1 MTPRLILRAARL
13 LAPALLLAAVLV
25 PVRADRLHL
34 DNGGHIDVDRWWL
47 EGDVVVYEA
56 DGGTVGI
63 ARAMVVRIEAGP
75 APARRQESVPSS
87 GPTPSG
93 PARRDTDD
101 DVSATRENLR
111 RAQDALEQR
120 DFELASSY
128 YLTLIQDQPELYVAR
143 VGYAVSE
150 IELGRDGLALSVVL
164 DGISRQPDRAELH
177 ILLGELRYREER
189 LDDALRCWRRAFELD
204 PDDKLRDRILK
215 VERELHT
222 SRYYDFASSSHFN
235 LRYDG
240 SVDLDLATAVIEHL
254 EEQYWV
260 VTESF
265 RHSPGQ
271 PITVQLFPER
281 EFREVTRAP
290 DWAGGLYDGKIRVPL
305 GGLTRLT
312 TDAKHVLTHE
322 LTHAVV
328 HSKSRGNA
336 PRWLQE
342 GLAQMAEGKRP
353 LRRDL
358 QSIAKQLNQL
368 PPDQW
373 GSLEFSYPL
382 SLAVCQYLSTRS
394 GFDSLVEL
402 VERLGG
408 GAGTDEALREV
419 YGQDY
424 GEICRDWGRSLLAEH
439 AR

>member
-1 MTPRLILRAARL
+1 
-13 LAPALLLAAVLV
+13 
-25 PVRADRLHL
+25 
-34 DNGGHIDVDRWWL
+34 
-47 EGDVVVYEA
+47 
-56 DGGTVGI
+56 VGI
-63 ARAMVVRIEAGP
+63 PRAIVVRIESGHGP
-75 APARRQESVPSS
+75 GASEMPAAASNPSR
-87 GPTPSG
+87 PT
-93 PARRDTDD
+93 
-101 DVSATRENLR
+101 ATGGTAELRENLR
-111 RAQDALEQR
+111 RAQDALESR

-128 YLTLIQDQPELYVAR
+128 YLALIQDQPDLYVAR

-150 IELGRDGLALSVVL
+150 IELGRDGLALSAVL
-164 DGISRQPDRAELH
+164 DGINSQPDRAELH
-177 ILLGELRYREER
+177 ILLGELRYRDER
-189 LDDALRCWRRAFELD
+189 LDDALRSWRRAFELA

-215 VERELHT
+215 VERELHA

-240 SVDLDLATAVIEHL
+240 EVDLDLANAVIEHL
-254 EEQYWV
+254 EEEYWV

-265 RHSPGQ
+265 RHAPVQ

-290 DWAGGLYDGKIRVPL
+290 EWAGGLYDGKIRVPL

-312 TDAKHVLTHE
+312 TDAKRVLTHE

-353 LRRDL
+353 LRRD
-358 QSIAKQLNQL
+358 QKSIAKQLAQV
-368 PPDQW
+368 PPEQW
-373 GSLEFSYPL
+373 GALEFSYPL
-382 SLAVCQYLSTRS
+382 ALALCQYLSTRS
-394 GFDSLVEL
+394 GFDSLVHL
-402 VERLGG
+402 VDRLGR
-408 GAGTDEALREV
+408 GADTDQALREV

-439 AR
+439 ER

>member
-1 MTPRLILRAARL
+1 MTGDAAEL
-13 LAPALLLAAVLV
+13 
-25 PVRADRLHL
+25 
-34 DNGGHIDVDRWWL
+34 
-47 EGDVVVYEA
+47 
-56 DGGTVGI
+56 
-63 ARAMVVRIEAGP
+63 
-75 APARRQESVPSS
+75 
-87 GPTPSG
+87 
-93 PARRDTDD
+93 
-101 DVSATRENLR
+101 RENLR
-111 RAQDALEQR
+111 RAQDALQKRE
-120 DFELASSY
+120 FELASSY
-128 YLTLIQDQPELYVAR
+128 YLALVQDQPELYVAR

-164 DGISRQPDRAELH
+164 DGISRRPDRAELH
-177 ILLGELRYREER
+177 VLLGELRYREER
-189 LDDALRCWRRAFELD
+189 LDDALRSWRRAFELA
-204 PDDKLRDRILK
+204 PDDNLRDRILK

-222 SRYYDFASSSHFN
+222 SRYYDFSSSSHFN

-240 SVDLDLATAVIEHL
+240 SVDLDLASAVIDHL
-254 EEQYWV
+254 EEQYWI

-265 RHSPGQ
+265 RHAPSQ
-271 PITVQLFPER
+271 PTTVQLFPER

-290 DWAGGLYDGKIRVPL
+290 EWAGGLYDGKIRVPL

-312 TDAKHVLTHE
+312 TDAKRVLTHE

-358 QSIAKQLNQL
+358 QSIAKHLDQV

-382 SLAVCQYLSTRS
+382 SLAVCQYLSSRS

-402 VERLGG
+402 VDRLGG
-408 GAGTDEALREV
+408 GVETDEALREV

-439 AR
+439 RR

>member
-1 MTPRLILRAARL
+1 MTLRYTLRAARL
-13 LAPALLLAAVLV
+13 FAPLFVVATALAPVW
-25 PVRADRLHL
+25 ADRLQL

-56 DGGTVGI
+56 AGGTVGI
-63 ARAMVVRIEAGP
+63 PRAMVVSIDTTPAGSPLAEGKSTP
-75 APARRQESVPSS
+75 APSS
-87 GPTPSG
+87 PN
-93 PARRDTDD
+93 ANRDAAA
-101 DVSATRENLR
+101 VRENLR
-111 RAQDALEQR
+111 RAQEALESR

-128 YLTLIQDQPELYVAR
+128 YLALVQDQPELYVAR

-150 IELGRDGLALSVVL
+150 IEMGRDGLALSVVL
-164 DGISRQPDRAELH
+164 DGISRQPERPELH
-177 ILLGELRYREER
+177 VLLGELRYREER
-189 LDDALRCWRRAFELD
+189 LDDALRSWRRAFELD

-240 SVDLDLATAVIEHL
+240 TVDLDLASAVIEHL
-254 EEQYWV
+254 EEQYWI

-265 RHSPGQ
+265 RHSPAQ

-290 DWAGGLYDGKIRVPL
+290 EWAGGLYDGKIRVPL
-305 GGLTRLT
+305 GGLTRLN
-312 TDAKHVLTHE
+312 TDAKRVLTHE

-353 LRRDL
+353 LRRDRKT
-358 QSIAKQLNQL
+358 IANQL
-368 PPDQW
+368 EQIPSDQW

-382 SLAVCQYLSTRS
+382 ALAVCQYLSTRS

-402 VERLGG
+402 VERLGS
-408 GAGTDEALREV
+408 GASTDDALREV

-424 GEICRDWGRSLLAEH
+424 DEICRDWGRSLLAEQ

>member
-1 MTPRLILRAARL
+1 MTRRSTLRTARF
-13 LAPALLLAAVLV
+13 LAPLIVVAAALI
-25 PVRADRLHL
+25 PVCADRLQL

-56 DGGTVGI
+56 AGGTVGI
-63 ARAMVVRIEAGP
+63 PRAMVVSIETTAATP
-75 APARRQESVPSS
+75 SPALRESAPAASRPD
-87 GPTPSG
+87 PD
-93 PARRDTDD
+93 RDDA
-101 DVSATRENLR
+101 ATIRENLR
-111 RAQDALEQR
+111 RAQEALESR
-120 DFELASSY
+120 DFELAASY
-128 YLTLIQDQPELYVAR
+128 YLALVQDQPELYIAR

-164 DGISRQPDRAELH
+164 DGISREPERAELH
-177 ILLGELRYREER
+177 VLLGELRYREER
-189 LDDALRCWRRAFELD
+189 LDDALRSWRRAFELD

-240 SVDLDLATAVIEHL
+240 SVDMDLASAVIEHL
-254 EEQYWV
+254 EEQYWI

-265 RHSPGQ
+265 RHSPAQ

-290 DWAGGLYDGKIRVPL
+290 EWAGGLYDGKIRVPL
-305 GGLTRLT
+305 GGLTRLN
-312 TDAKHVLTHE
+312 TDAKRVLTHE

-358 QSIAKQLNQL
+358 QTIAKRLEQT
-368 PPDQW
+368 PADQW
-373 GSLEFSYPL
+373 GKLEFSYPL
-382 SLAVCQYLSTRS
+382 ALAVCQFLSTRS

-402 VERLGG
+402 VDRLGSG
-408 GAGTDEALREV
+408 DSMDDALREV

-424 GEICRDWGRSLLAEH
+424 DEICRDWGRSLLAEH
-439 AR
+439 GR

>member
-1 MTPRLILRAARL
+1 MNRRFNLRTARL
-13 LAPALLLAAVLV
+13 LAPLFVVTAALI
-25 PVRADRLHL
+25 PVCADRLQL

-47 EGDVVVYEA
+47 EGDIVVYEA

-63 ARAMVVRIEAGP
+63 PRAMVVSIEAGP
-75 APARRQESVPSS
+75 APRPREKTASAPPPSS
-87 GPTPSG
+87 
-93 PARRDTDD
+93 PAAGDD
-101 DVSATRENLR
+101 AAATRENLR
-111 RAQDALEQR
+111 RAQDALGSR

-128 YLTLIQDQPELYVAR
+128 YLALVQDQPELYVAR

-164 DGISRQPDRAELH
+164 DGVSRQPERAELH

-189 LDDALRCWRRAFELD
+189 LDDALRSWRRAFELD

-240 SVDLDLATAVIEHL
+240 SVDLDLAAAVIDHL
-254 EEQYWV
+254 EEQYWI
-260 VTESF
+260 VTESY
-265 RHSPGQ
+265 RHSPAQ
-271 PITVQLFPER
+271 PVTVQLFPER
-281 EFREVTRAP
+281 EFREVTQAP

-305 GGLTRLT
+305 GGLTRLN
-312 TDAKHVLTHE
+312 TDAKRVLTHE
-322 LTHAVV
+322 LTHAIV

-358 QSIAKQLNQL
+358 QTIAKQIQQV
-368 PPDQW
+368 PADQW

-382 SLAVCQYLSTRS
+382 ALAVCQYLSTRS

-402 VERLGG
+402 VGRLGA
-408 GAGTDEALREV
+408 GASTDDALREV

-424 GEICRDWGRSLLAEH
+424 GEVCKDWGRSLLAEH

>member
-1 MTPRLILRAARL
+1 MTRHPILRAARL
-13 LAPALLLAAVLV
+13 LAPVLV
-25 PVRADRLHL
+25 VVAALIPVCADRLHL

-63 ARAMVVRIEAGP
+63 PRAMIARIEAGAP
-75 APARRQESVPSS
+75 PVAREKADEAPAISRSN
-87 GPTPSG
+87 
-93 PARRDTDD
+93 PARPGADE
-101 DVSATRENLR
+101 DVATTRENLR
-111 RAQDALEQR
+111 RAQDALDKR

-128 YLTLIQDQPELYVAR
+128 YLALVQDQPELYVAR
-143 VGYAVSE
+143 VGYALSE

-164 DGISRQPDRAELH
+164 DGLSRQPDRAELH

-189 LDDALRCWRRAFELD
+189 LDDALRSWRRAFKLD
-204 PDDKLRDRILK
+204 ADDKLRDRILK
-215 VERELHT
+215 VERELHA

-240 SVDLDLATAVIEHL
+240 AVDLDLASAVIDHL
-254 EEQYWV
+254 EQQYWI

-265 RHSPGQ
+265 RHSPAQ

-290 DWAGGLYDGKIRVPL
+290 EWAGGLYDGKIRVPL

-312 TDAKHVLTHE
+312 TDAKRVLTHE
-322 LTHAVV
+322 LTHAIV

-358 QSIAKQLNQL
+358 QSIAKQLNQST
-368 PPDQW
+368 PDQW
-373 GSLEFSYPL
+373 GSLDFSYPRA
-382 SLAVCQYLSTRS
+382 LAVCQYLSTRS
-394 GFDSLVEL
+394 GFDSLVQL
-402 VERLGG
+402 VDRLGR
-408 GAGTDEALREV
+408 GADVDEALREV

-424 GEICRDWGRSLLAEH
+424 GEICRSWGRSLLAEQ
-439 AR
+439 AP

>member
-1 MTPRLILRAARL
+1 MTPRLILCAVRL
-13 LAPALLLAAVLV
+13 LAPAFLVAAALG
-25 PVRADRLHL
+25 PIHADRLHL

-63 ARAMVVRIEAGP
+63 SRAMVVRIEAGP
-75 APARRQESVPSS
+75 TPTRRQEGAPSS
-87 GPTPSG
+87 DPSPSG

-101 DVSATRENLR
+101 DVTATRENLH
-111 RAQDALEQR
+111 RAQDALSQR

-128 YLTLIQDQPELYVAR
+128 YLALVQDQPELYVAR

-164 DGISRQPDRAELH
+164 DGISRQPERAELH

-189 LDDALRCWRRAFELD
+189 LDDALRCWRRAFKLD
-204 PDDKLRDRILK
+204 ADDKLRDRILK
-215 VERELHT
+215 VERELHA

-240 SVDLDLATAVIEHL
+240 TVDLDLAGAVIEHL

-312 TDAKHVLTHE
+312 TDAKRVLTHE
-322 LTHAVV
+322 LTHAIV

-353 LRRDL
+353 LRSDL
-358 QSIAKQLNQL
+358 QSIAKQLNQR

-408 GAGTDEALREV
+408 GTGTDEALHEV

>member
-1 MTPRLILRAARL
+1 
-13 LAPALLLAAVLV
+13 VLV
-25 PVRADRLHL
+25 VLAWLGPSLADRLHL

-47 EGDVVVYEA
+47 DGDILIYEA
-56 DGGTVGI
+56 AGGTVGI
-63 ARAMVVRIEAGP
+63 PRSIVTRIEADGRP
-75 APARRQESVPSS
+75 EPSDTESRQRSSSASNAVRTRATADPSEL
-87 GPTPSG
+87 
-93 PARRDTDD
+93 
-101 DVSATRENLR
+101 RETLR
-111 RAQDALEQR
+111 RAQDALENR

-128 YLTLIQDQPELYVAR
+128 YLSLVQDQPELYVAR

-177 ILLGELRYREER
+177 VLLGELRYREER
-189 LDDALRCWRRAFELD
+189 LEDALRSWRHAFELD
-204 PDDKLRDRILK
+204 PDDQLRDRILK

-222 SRYYDFASSSHFN
+222 SRYYDFAASSHFN

-240 SVDLDLATAVIEHL
+240 SVDLDLANDVIDHL

-265 RHSPGQ
+265 RHAPAQ

-281 EFREVTRAP
+281 EFREVTQAP
-290 DWAGGLYDGKIRVPL
+290 EWVGGLYDGKIRVPL
-305 GGLTRLT
+305 GGLTRLN

-328 HSKSRGNA
+328 HSKSRGSA

-358 QSIAKQLNQL
+358 QSIARRLREVR
-368 PPDQW
+368 PEEW
-373 GSLEFSYPL
+373 GALEFSYPVA
-382 SLAVCQYLSTRS
+382 LAVCHYLSSRS

-402 VERLGG
+402 VDRIGR
-408 GAGTDEALREV
+408 GAEVNEALREV

-424 GEICRDWGRSLLAEH
+424 DEICRAWGRGVLAEH
-439 AR
+439 DR

>member
-1 MTPRLILRAARL
+1 MIPRSTLPTARL
-13 LAPALLLAAVLV
+13 LAPLFVVAAALA
-25 PVRADRLHL
+25 PVCADRLQL

-56 DGGTVGI
+56 AGGTVGI
-63 ARAMVVRIEAGP
+63 PRAMVVSIEAGP
-75 APARRQESVPSS
+75 AAS
-87 GPTPSG
+87 TPV
-93 PARRDTDD
+93 TDASAPDASRPEAVD
-101 DVSATRENLR
+101 DAAATRENLR
-111 RAQDALEQR
+111 RAQDALENR

-128 YLTLIQDQPELYVAR
+128 YLALVQDQSELYVAR

-177 ILLGELRYREER
+177 ILLGELRYRDER
-189 LDDALRCWRRAFELD
+189 LDDALRSWRRAFELD

-240 SVDLDLATAVIEHL
+240 TVDLDLASAVIDHL

-265 RHSPGQ
+265 RHSPSQ

-281 EFREVTRAP
+281 EFREVTQAP
-290 DWAGGLYDGKIRVPL
+290 EWAGGLYDGKIRVPL
-305 GGLTRLT
+305 GGLTRLN
-312 TDAKHVLTHE
+312 TDAKRVLTHE

-358 QSIAKQLNQL
+358 QKIAERLERSS
-368 PPDQW
+368 PEEW

-382 SLAVCQYLSTRS
+382 ALAVSQYLSTRS

-402 VERLGG
+402 VGRLGS
-408 GAGTDEALREV
+408 GASTDEALREV

-424 GEICRDWGRSLLAEH
+424 SEICRDWGRSLLAEH
-439 AR
+439 GR